1 MAYMRMVSWL
11 LPQHGLVSWL
21 LPQHG
26 LVFPA
31 MPAMPGSALNPSG
44 HAPGAALDRENHA
57 PMQLEHAPMQHEQ
70 SPMQLEH
77 APAVQFEPGSLTQ
90 LDAESLVAWSES
102 PVVE

>member
-11 LPQHGLVSWL
+11 LPE
-21 LPQHG
+21 HG

-57 PMQLEHAPMQHEQ
+57 PMQLEHAP
-70 SPMQLEH
+70 
-77 APAVQFEPGSLTQ
+77 AVQFEPGSLTQ
-90 LDAESLVAWSES
+90 LNAESLVAWSES